1 MEDNETSTY
10 GTESV
15 SSVFKNLF
23 SNLEE
28 SLLTTLP
35 NTSIKYNLRFIVN
48 YHPSLI
54 ITDDF
59 CLHKTSQDKS

>member
-10 GTESV
+10 DTESIF
-15 SSVFKNLF
+15 SVFKNLF

-28 SLLTTLP
+28 SLLTTLS